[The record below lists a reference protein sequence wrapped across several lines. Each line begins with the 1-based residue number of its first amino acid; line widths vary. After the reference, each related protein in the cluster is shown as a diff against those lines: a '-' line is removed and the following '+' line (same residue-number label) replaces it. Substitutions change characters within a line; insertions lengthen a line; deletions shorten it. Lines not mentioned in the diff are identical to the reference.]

1 MKLSEDSYKKCIY
14 SVNLL
19 GIFQGMQNLG
29 CLKALGKTLMARGQI
44 FQYCDARWREHMT
57 WRKLER

>member
-44 FQYCDARWREHMT
+44 FQYCDARWR
-57 WRKLER
+57 KLER